1 MTIEITVTV
10 LISVISVSAAIYF
23 GIKSNRRADRQDVD
37 EQKKV
42 AAADASS
49 NTAILIKLEA
59 IGVGVTEIK
68 GDIKS
73 MKLDVKDITERLI
86 VVEQSTK
93 SAHKRLDEHLGGER
107 RE

>member
-1 MTIEITVTV
+1 MTIEITV

-23 GIKSNRRADRQDVD
+23 GLKSSHRADKQDI
-37 EQKKV
+37 ERQKKE
-42 AAADASS
+42 AAADAAN
-49 NTAILIKLEA
+49 NTAVLVKLET

-68 GDIKS
+68 SELQS
-73 MKLDVKDITERLI
+73 MKSDVKELSERVV

-93 SAHKRLDEHLGGER
+93 SAHKRLDEHLEGER